1 MLNLALARL
10 DPTWQSCA
18 IVTAAAVPMAL
29 WVAVAWLLLPP
40 PPAAGATFF

>member
-1 MLNLALARL
+1 MLDLIAARV
-10 DPTWQSCA
+10 DASWHACA

-40 PPAAGATFF
+40 PDPDATFF